1 MLIRLK
7 LMSTTLFFIFAFLVI
22 AHSQTTIK
30 NPAKA
35 GNPKYGRIVELREV
49 MRISGE
55 SRDYYFKFPRSI
67 KVAPDGSIFVKDDN
81 EFLQFDKNGKFI
93 RNLFKKGQGP
103 NEMESMGQYQF
114 AKDYLIVHCNLP
126 NKVLCFD
133 HNGQVTKEI
142 MIHEKSLDFQFLYR
156 DIYYF
161 LRFAF
166 PKFEKREEVF
176 DLNYELVSLSADGK
190 DLKILMSFPTRY
202 YSYSGKG
209 AGAIIPIAKLVAA
222 PFQGRL
228 LFISH
233 TSEYLIKVFDSEVN
247 KVVRSFERKYR
258 RVNWDKNRIRSGVV
272 FGNKPINPPPQKYEN
287 DIREMWV
294 NGDQLWVV
302 TSTFDKSK
310 GFLVDVFDANG
321 KFLDS
326 FFLHQPDEV
335 RLARMDKLMDY
346 GVKMMTVAG
355 EFLYFS
361 EEDESGN
368 LFIVKYRMENLLT
381 SN

>member
-126 NKVLCFD
+126 NKVICFD
-133 HNGQVTKEI
+133 YNGQVIKEI

-156 DIYYF
+156 DMYYF

-335 RLARMDKLMDY
+335 RLSRMDKLMDY